1 MQCWTTAHATPE
13 GPPMSIGNRQQSRD
27 DEMAFWLAQARVERR
42 RPQARARSLDPAV
55 PPALLALAA
64 LAGAW
69 LLGAGL

>member
-1 MQCWTTAHATPE
+1 
-13 GPPMSIGNRQQSRD
+13 MSIGSPQQHRD

-42 RPQARARSLDPAV
+42 RPQAKVRSLDPAV
-55 PPALLALAA
+55 PPALLALVA